1 MVLERIRGGRWT
13 RVAVAVLAAWGG
25 TRGARMDAGARARA
39 ETCRNCVGGA
49 TGGAWCAATMSC
61 ARSVWD
67 LGGCGFAVTTA
78 KACGAPGLKDVA
90 RGIGARDAFD
100 AMDEGLRALVEP
112 RWVKRGRD
120 DAQNIH
126 GAITDVEEALR

>member
-1 MVLERIRGGRWT
+1 M
-13 RVAVAVLAAWGG
+13 
-25 TRGARMDAGARARA
+25 
-39 ETCRNCVGGA
+39 
-49 TGGAWCAATMSC
+49 
-61 ARSVWD
+61 
-67 LGGCGFAVTTA
+67 TTA